1 MPRVPLPSVRAVVG
15 PFALLAGYFLA
26 ARLGSAFNVGAESI
40 AAFWVPNTL
49 ALVALLRSPRRR
61 WAALLAAVVLAELA
75 SDLVMGFPSSTAA
88 GFAAANA
95 VEVVV
100 AAWLLRRAGCPAST
114 VTIGV
119 AARFA
124 VFAVLLAPAVAALP
138 GAAAAVAAGSAY
150 GTAWGRWF
158 LGDALAHLTL
168 TPTILLWLARRPW
181 RSPGSPRRVAE
192 ALALCAGLAVAVAF
206 AFWHHAGESAWPGA
220 LYLPLPLLLWAAIR
234 FGTLG
239 ASTAV
244 SAVALLAL
252 AATRHGLGPFT
263 GASPAHN
270 VLALQLFLVATA
282 LPLLALSVLDEDR
295 RRGEARLREARDAL
309 EETVAERTAELDRQV
324 AALREG
330 EAKLREAH
338 EVAEQARRAADDA
351 NRAKSDFLARMS
363 HDVRTPLNAILGRA
377 WLLER
382 DASSGPR
389 ALGHA
394 AVIRR
399 SGAHVLD
406 LVQDLLE
413 LSRIEA
419 GRLELRLGTTHLHE
433 LASTTGE
440 LVRLEADE
448 KGLDLKV
455 DVGAGLP
462 TYVLADEVR
471 LRQVLL
477 NLLGNAV
484 KFTARGEVALE
495 VRAAGSAV
503 SFAVSDTGAGI
514 AAEELEGVFQPFRQ
528 GASARSAR
536 AGVGL
541 GLAISRQLVALMGG
555 ELRVESEVGVG
566 SRFWFELGL
575 EAAETPVLRT
585 SA

>member
-1 MPRVPLPSVRAVVG
+1 MPRTSLPSVRAVVD
-15 PFALLAGYFLA
+15 PLALFAGYFLA
-26 ARLGSAFNVGAESI
+26 ARLGSAFNVGPESI
-40 AAFWVPNTL
+40 AAFWAPNSIAL
-49 ALVALLRSPRRR
+49 AALLRSPRRR
-61 WAALLAAVVLAELA
+61 WAALVAALSAAELA
-75 SDLVMGFPSSTAA
+75 SDLVMGFPALTAA
-88 GFAAANA
+88 GFATANA
-95 VEVVV
+95 LEVLV
-100 AAWLLRRAGCPAST
+100 AARLLRSADGCAPT
-114 VTIGV
+114 VTVGV

-124 VFAVLLAPAVAALP
+124 LFAVLLAPAVAALL
-138 GAAAAVAAGSAY
+138 GAAAAVVAGTPY
-150 GTAWGRWF
+150 GAAWGRWF
-158 LGDALAHLTL
+158 VGDALAHLTL

-181 RSPGSPRRVAE
+181 RAPLRPRRVAE
-192 ALALCAGLAVAVAF
+192 AIALGAGLAIAVGVAF
-206 AFWHHAGESAWPGA
+206 GHHAGESAWPGA

-234 FGTLG
+234 FGTIG

-244 SAVALLAL
+244 SSVALLAL
-252 AATRHGLGPFT
+252 FATRHGLGPFT

-282 LPLLALSVLDEDR
+282 LPLLALSVFDEDR

-338 EVAEQARRAADDA
+338 EVAEQARRAADAA
-351 NRAKSDFLARMS
+351 NQAKSDFLARMS

-382 DASSGPR
+382 DAGAGPR

-419 GRLELRLGTTHLHE
+419 GRLELRLATTHLHE

-448 KGLDLKV
+448 KGLDLRV

-484 KFTARGEVALE
+484 KFTSRGEVVLE
-495 VRAAGSAV
+495 VRAARSAV
-503 SFAVSDTGAGI
+503 SFAVIDTGAGI

-528 GASARSAR
+528 GVSARTAR

-541 GLAISRQLVALMGG
+541 GLAISRQLVVLMGG
-555 ELRVESEVGVG
+555 ELRVQSELGVG
-566 SRFWFELGL
+566 SRFWFELAL
-575 EAAETPVLRT
+575 EVAEAPVLRT